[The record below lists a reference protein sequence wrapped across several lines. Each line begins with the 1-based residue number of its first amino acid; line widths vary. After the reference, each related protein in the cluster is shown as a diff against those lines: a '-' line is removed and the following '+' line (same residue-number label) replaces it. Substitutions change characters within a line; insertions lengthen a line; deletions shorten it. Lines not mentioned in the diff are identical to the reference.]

1 MKSIHKLNLLLFL
14 CIHITLSVNSQEK
27 DRTIK
32 YGFVYGI
39 GEQGV
44 FPFNDHDY
52 LYETKSYKAQL
63 NYVFKEVNNF
73 SFELNVEPSIFISKH
88 QLLNKYFVTPE
99 YGSDYLEERERQTS
113 KKTMNEYSL
122 GIGIIS
128 RYSFTERMSIYA
140 FGSVGPM
147 IIDTR
152 TERMAKGF
160 AFSDIFSF
168 GFSYKIEKIIL
179 DLRYG
184 VRHVSNFQLKSPN
197 SGYNSTNFEIGFLV
211 DL

>member
-1 MKSIHKLNLLLFL
+1 MKSIYKLQLIILTLFFFACSL
-14 CIHITLSVNSQEK
+14 YSQEK
-27 DRTIK
+27 EKSIK

-39 GEQGV
+39 GEQGI
-44 FPFNDHDY
+44 FPFSDTDY
-52 LYETKSYKAQL
+52 TYETTSYKMQL
-63 NYVFKEVNNF
+63 NYVFKEINKF
-73 SFELNVEPSIFISKH
+73 SFELNVEPSVFISKH
-88 QLLNKYFVTPE
+88 QLLNKHFITPE
-99 YGSDYLEERERQTS
+99 YGSDYLEERERQTT
-113 KKTMNEYSL
+113 KKTMKEYSL

-128 RYSFTERMSIYA
+128 RYNFTENMSLYA
-140 FGSVGPM
+140 LGSVGPM

-168 GFSYKIEKIIL
+168 GVSYKIESIIL
-179 DLRYG
+179 DMRYG
-184 VRHVSNFQLKSPN
+184 VRHVSNLELKSPN

>member
-1 MKSIHKLNLLLFL
+1 MKSICKLNLLLFL

-27 DRTIK
+27 GRAIK

-39 GEQGV
+39 GEQGI
-44 FPFNDHDY
+44 FPFSDDDY

-63 NYVFKEVNNF
+63 NYVFKEVNKF
-73 SFELNVEPSIFISKH
+73 SFEINVEPSVFISKH
-88 QLLNKYFVTPE
+88 QLLNKHFITPD
-99 YGSDYLEERERQTS
+99 YGSDYLEERDRQTA
-113 KKTMNEYSL
+113 KKTMKEYSL
-122 GIGIIS
+122 GIGVIS
-128 RYSFTERMSIYA
+128 RYNFTENMSAYA
-140 FGSVGPM
+140 LGSVGPM

-160 AFSDIFSF
+160 SFSDIFSF

-184 VRHVSNFQLKSPN
+184 VRHVSNFQLKNPN
-197 SGYNSTNFEIGFLV
+197 SGYNSTNFEIGFFS
-211 DL
+211 